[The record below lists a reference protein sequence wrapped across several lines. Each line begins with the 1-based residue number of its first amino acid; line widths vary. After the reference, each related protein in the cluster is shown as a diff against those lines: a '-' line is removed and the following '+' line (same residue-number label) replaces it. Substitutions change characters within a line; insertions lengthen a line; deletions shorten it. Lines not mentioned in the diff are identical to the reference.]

1 MQNLLPF
8 PPQSSSFLE
17 TPRDSNLKKV
27 QTSRVLTTPTQ
38 ESRFFVWTTQP
49 FLSFYCEVTQEMKE
63 QLSDGSMEFLA
74 IFLEGLPFIF
84 LGTLIS
90 GFLGTYL
97 PKGAFEKFLPKNKV
111 LAILM
116 SGLLGAI
123 FPVCECAVVP
133 VIRRLVK
140 SGLPVGCALAYMLAA
155 PIFNPVT
162 AISTYKAFN
171 NEIPIASSRLMMGYL
186 IAIIVALLISRVT
199 HDLILKRSLRSDE
212 SHHHEHPRNLN
223 AAMNNSL
230 RDLMDVGL
238 YFTIGVVL
246 TALLKT
252 IVIDPND
259 DFWKSLADNSLI
271 GSAAMMVLAFVLSL
285 CSTSDAFIA
294 ANFVNFKYGP
304 KLAFMVFGPMID
316 AKLVFL
322 YSTVFRWKFIAFLV
336 VVVFILTGALALLF
350 ESTILP
356 TWMENNASIPLPA

>member
-1 MQNLLPF
+1 M
-8 PPQSSSFLE
+8 
-17 TPRDSNLKKV
+17 
-27 QTSRVLTTPTQ
+27 TQ
-38 ESRFFVWTTQP
+38 ETQD
-49 FLSFYCEVTQEMKE
+49 

-84 LGTLIS
+84 LGTIVS

-97 PKGAFEKFLPKNKV
+97 PRGTFEKILPKNKY

-116 SGLLGAI
+116 SGLLGAV

-140 SGLPVGCALAYMLAA
+140 NGLPVGCALAYMLAA

-162 AISTYKAFN
+162 AISTYKAFAN
-171 NEIPIASSRLMMGYL
+171 SVPITSSRLLMGYL
-186 IAIIVALLISRVT
+186 IAVIIALIVSRIA
-199 HDLILKRSLRSDE
+199 HEKFLKPSMTADDD
-212 SHHHEHPRNLN
+212 HHHQHPRNLN

-238 YFTIGVVL
+238 YFCIGVVL

-252 IVIDPND
+252 TVIDPND
-259 DFWKSLADNSLI
+259 DFWKNLADSSLI

-316 AKLVFL
+316 AKLIFL
-322 YSTVFRWKFIAFLV
+322 YSTVFRWKFILFLV
-336 VVVFILTGALALLF
+336 VAIFILTGGLALLF
-350 ESTILP
+350 ESEILP
-356 TWMENNASIPLPA
+356 RWMENEATIPLPS

>member
-1 MQNLLPF
+1 
-8 PPQSSSFLE
+8 
-17 TPRDSNLKKV
+17 
-27 QTSRVLTTPTQ
+27 
-38 ESRFFVWTTQP
+38 
-49 FLSFYCEVTQEMKE
+49 
-63 QLSDGSMEFLA
+63 MEFLA

-84 LGTLIS
+84 LGTLVS

-97 PKGAFEKFLPKNKV
+97 PRGTFEKILPKNKT
-111 LAILM
+111 LAVLM
-116 SGLLGAI
+116 SGLLGAV

-140 SGLPVGCALAYMLAA
+140 NGLPAGCALAYMLAA

-171 NEIPIASSRLMMGYL
+171 NSIPVTSSRLIMGYL
-186 IAIIVALLISRVT
+186 IAIIIALIVSRIA
-199 HDLILKRSLRSDE
+199 HELFLKSSMKADDD
-212 SHHHEHPRNLN
+212 HHHEHPRNLN

-252 IVIDPND
+252 TVIDPTD
-259 DFWKSLADNSLI
+259 DFWKNLADNSLV
-271 GSAAMMVLAFVLSL
+271 GSAAMMILAFVLSL

-316 AKLVFL
+316 AKLIFL
-322 YSTVFRWKFIAFLV
+322 YSTVFKWKFILFLV
-336 VVVFILTGALALLF
+336 VAIFVLTGAFALLF
-350 ESTILP
+350 ETQILP
-356 TWMENNASIPLPA
+356 GWMEKEAAIPLPA